1 VRSRGACRSC
11 ILPPSARCLN
21 PVPTRFP
28 ELSPAFPSDSR
39 PTGSRRKRLRPPSS
53 RGLSRVHCPRF
64 RCEFLRASQ
73 PRYVPPVELPV
84 NGSGLIFRRTRSQF
98 PACPLLF
105 VFVFLARSLSWSLT
119 LLPCSP
125 LMPFFSPLSPTL
137 CPAPLYPS
145 LPLSYS
151 LLVTSAGARPLSTA
165 SDLVARFSEEPIASS
180 YRACHRPR
188 YPLSTEARFIL
199 SCSAFSSPA
208 FLFDVFQSCSFLRR
222 YALSHPPSLPSA
234 SSARSTRFATLAVI
248 AASRTPLDPGPRQYG
263 VCIESPFVLGCRLH

>member
-125 LMPFFSPLSPTL
+125 PMPFLSPLSPTL

-145 LPLSYS
+145 PTPLLLSVGYFCRGTPALNRIRSRRSFFRGADRVIVSSLPPTALPIIDRGAIYS
-151 LLVTSAGARPLSTA
+151 LLFRLLQPGIPFRRFPVLQLPSPL
-165 SDLVARFSEEPIASS
+165 R
-180 YRACHRPR
+180 
-188 YPLSTEARFIL
+188 
-199 SCSAFSSPA
+199 AFSSA
-208 FLFDVFQSCSFLRR
+208 LFAIRLIRPIHPLRDSR
-222 YALSHPPSLPSA
+222 RHRRVSNSSRPGSA
-234 SSARSTRFATLAVI
+234 PIR
-248 AASRTPLDPGPRQYG
+248 
-263 VCIESPFVLGCRLH
+263 RLH